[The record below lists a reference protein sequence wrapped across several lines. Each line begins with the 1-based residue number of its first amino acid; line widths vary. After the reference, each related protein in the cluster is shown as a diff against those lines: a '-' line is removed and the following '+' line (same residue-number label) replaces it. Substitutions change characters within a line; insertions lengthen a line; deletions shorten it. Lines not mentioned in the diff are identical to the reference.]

1 VQRRPA
7 PGSGRSIAVPAV
19 RHHMEEPGKEL
30 GWHGALSADVI
41 LCPAGPVFI
50 DINSRLVEPV
60 NALRSG
66 VDLVASLLEVARSA
80 PQEPQ
85 PAASAGVSTHQLL
98 LAVLGAAQHGGRRDI
113 LGELLTACLHPGAY
127 RNSTEELTPLRHD
140 PRSGVL
146 LAVAAAATVIRPRA
160 WKWFASGSVAAY
172 ALTPAGWGQIAD
184 RARQWH
190 ALRKSLSR
198 NIPNGSRVLFP
209 SIGAGRCRGRPGTCP
224 HGHPHPRWRH
234 TARSPG
240 AKRPAVV
247 DGRAGPALRVER
259 RRK

>member
-1 VQRRPA
+1 MVQAIFAAGELLAFHACARVREGA
-7 PGSGRSIAVPAV
+7 QGGASHKRSIAVPAV
-19 RHHMEEPGKEL
+19 RHHMAELGKEL

-41 LCPAGPVFI
+41 LGPAGPVFI
-50 DINSRLVEPV
+50 DINPRLVEPV

-113 LGELLTACLHPGAY
+113 LGELLTACLHRGAY

-146 LAVAAAATVIRPRA
+146 LAVAVAATVIRPRA

-172 ALTPAGWGQIAD
+172 ALTPAGWARLPTGRRSGTPAEAVKPQYPERPTRAVSEHRRWSMSRPSGDLPSAPRGTSAQIM
-184 RARQWH
+184 
-190 ALRKSLSR
+190 L
-198 NIPNGSRVLFP
+198 NNVI
-209 SIGAGRCRGRPGTCP
+209 
-224 HGHPHPRWRH
+224 
-234 TARSPG
+234 
-240 AKRPAVV
+240 
-247 DGRAGPALRVER
+247 
-259 RRK
+259 